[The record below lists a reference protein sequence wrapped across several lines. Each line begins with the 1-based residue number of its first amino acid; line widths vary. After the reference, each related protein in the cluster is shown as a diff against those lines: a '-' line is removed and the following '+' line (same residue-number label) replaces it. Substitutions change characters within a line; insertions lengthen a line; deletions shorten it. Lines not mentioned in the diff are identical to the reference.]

1 MIHSIFLVFL
11 KDVKQEMRS
20 KAAIN
25 SILLFAVVTLTAVS
39 FSIGGFTITEDILA
53 ALLWIIILFSSMSGF
68 SHVFLKEEEAHTADT
83 LKLITE
89 PNDVFLGKFLFNLA
103 LLALVVII
111 VVPLF
116 IAVFNFEINNL
127 SLFVLC
133 LILGVI
139 ALSAGGTIVAAL
151 IAKASSRGAL
161 FSVLA
166 FPILLPVLILGITIT
181 RVAFK
186 ESQAGLLIPEIQ
198 ALFAYCV
205 IVITAS
211 ILLFEF
217 IWND

>member
-1 MIHSIFLVFL
+1 MHSILLVFL
-11 KDVKQEMRS
+11 KDVKQELRS

-39 FSIGGFTITEDILA
+39 FSIGTYTITNDILA

-83 LKLITE
+83 LKLIAS
-89 PNDVFLGKFLFNLA
+89 PNDVFLGKFLFNLS
-103 LLALVVII
+103 LLAVVVLI

-116 IAVFNFEINNL
+116 IAVFNFEIFNPA
-127 SLFVLC
+127 LFVLD
-133 LILGVI
+133 LALGTI

-166 FPILLPVLILGITIT
+166 FPVLLPVLILGITIT
-181 RVAFK
+181 RIAFK
-186 ESQAGLLIPEIQ
+186 EAQVSLFVPEIQ

-211 ILLFEF
+211 MLLFEY

>member
-1 MIHSIFLVFL
+1 MHSVILVLL
-11 KDVKQEMRS
+11 KDIKQELRS
-20 KAAIN
+20 KAALN
-25 SILLFAVVTLTAVS
+25 SILLFAIVTLTAVS
-39 FSIGGFTITEDILA
+39 FSIGTFAISKDILA

-83 LKLITE
+83 LKIITTA
-89 PNDVFLGKFLFNLA
+89 NDVFLGKFLFNLS
-103 LLALVVII
+103 LLTIVVLL
-111 VVPLF
+111 VVPLYV
-116 IAVFNFEINNL
+116 AVFNFEILHPGLFILNL
-127 SLFVLC
+127 A
-133 LILGVI
+133 LGTV

-181 RVAFK
+181 RAAFK
-186 ESQAGLLIPEIQ
+186 QSQTDLFMPEIQ

-211 ILLFEF
+211 ILLFEY

>member
-1 MIHSIFLVFL
+1 MHSVLLVFL
-11 KDVKQEMRS
+11 KDVKQELRS

-25 SILLFAVVTLTAVS
+25 SILLFAIVTLTAVS
-39 FSIGGFTITEDILA
+39 FSIGTFTITEDILA

-83 LKLITE
+83 LKLIAQ
-89 PNDVFLGKFLFNLA
+89 PNDVFLGKFLFNLS
-103 LLALVVII
+103 LLSVVVFI

-116 IAVFNFEINNL
+116 VAVFNFEIYNL
-127 SLFVLC
+127 ALFVLN
-133 LILGVI
+133 LVLGTI
-139 ALSAGGTIVAAL
+139 ALSAGGTIVASL

-186 ESQAGLLIPEIQ
+186 EGQVELLIPEIQ

-211 ILLFEF
+211 VLLFEY

>member
-1 MIHSIFLVFL
+1 MHSILLVFL
-11 KDVKQEMRS
+11 KDVKQELRS

-25 SILLFAVVTLTAVS
+25 SILLFAIVTLTAVS
-39 FSIGGFTITEDILA
+39 FSIGTFTITEDILA

-83 LKLITE
+83 LKLISR

-103 LLALVVII
+103 LLSVVVCI

-116 IAVFNFEINNL
+116 VAVFNFEIYNVGLFILNL
-127 SLFVLC
+127 VL
-133 LILGVI
+133 GTI
-139 ALSAGGTIVAAL
+139 ALSAGGTIVASL

-186 ESQAGLLIPEIQ
+186 EDQVGIFVPEIQ

-205 IVITAS
+205 IVITVS
-211 ILLFEF
+211 VMLFEF